1 MTARTDEAARLFW
14 ALLTA
19 IQRGEEGGG
28 EPLEFL
34 YDLVLVD
41 AEEDAA
47 EYNAHKIVSMKKL
60 VKALN
65 SCISSTRAHLLAQ
78 DAEAAFQLEKRRGRY
93 RPEDYDDE

>member
-1 MTARTDEAARLFW
+1 MADSDDVEQ
-14 ALLTA
+14 LLHLLLNA

-93 RPEDYDDE
+93 SPDDYDDE